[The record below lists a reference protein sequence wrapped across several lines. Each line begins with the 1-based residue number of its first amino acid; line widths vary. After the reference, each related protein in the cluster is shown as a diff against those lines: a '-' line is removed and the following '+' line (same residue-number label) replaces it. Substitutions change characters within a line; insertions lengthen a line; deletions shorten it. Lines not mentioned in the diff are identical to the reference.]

1 MNKYPHPVFSGGQ
14 AERTVF
20 TLQSS
25 STKRNI
31 VKRIVS
37 AFLLCFMLVGM
48 VTPVLAGAGTEAYV
62 NDDEIN
68 VRTGPGT
75 SYSAVLFNGQK
86 NIRLYRGQYVR
97 IVSTQK
103 GSDGMNWHQIVFT
116 YNGYTKIGFM
126 RSDFITEI
134 GDDSAYRAYLEEQ
147 GFPESYRPYLRALYA
162 ASGGKWTFVAN
173 KTGLKWNEALEM

>member
-75 SYSAVLFNGQK
+75 SDSAVLFNGQK
-86 NIRLYRGQYVR
+86 NIRLYRGQ
-97 IVSTQK
+97 
-103 GSDGMNWHQIVFT
+103 
-116 YNGYTKIGFM
+116 
-126 RSDFITEI
+126 
-134 GDDSAYRAYLEEQ
+134 
-147 GFPESYRPYLRALYA
+147 
-162 ASGGKWTFVAN
+162 
-173 KTGLKWNEALEM
+173 